1 MSKENHHHKNIF
13 NFYDLNS
20 DYSKR
25 FLSSEETLLLI
36 SKYLFKKIFQ
46 NTIFDNQFQ
55 KIFEDLKNKHEKF
68 FDKNFPPNES
78 SLIKNNHDDN
88 NNNKINSKRF
98 KKIKWKRLSELYN
111 NNFSVF
117 PDKIIPNEIKQGALN
132 NCCFL
137 SVISAL
143 AENEERIK
151 KFFINQISNEN
162 CIYGIKLC
170 INCKLKEYILDDYIP
185 IDPKKDKECFG
196 KGSKNTIWVQLL
208 EKAYAKA
215 KSSYLSSEINDL
227 NIILSDLTCA
237 PIESLDNS
245 TKNLYNYLLQASKNK
260 WPIIASAGDTEA
272 SQDLLKEIGLIPI
285 HAYTI
290 LNIFIINNFVPETI
304 KDEENEDNINNSTE
318 RDQQHINS
326 ERDEINYNILLKIR
340 NFSTKD
346 GWMGDWSKGSHC
358 WTKEIKDL
366 VKYEENDDYFFMN
379 LKDFKH
385 YFSKIK
391 ICKIYDDYNYTY
403 ISLLQKVESYCL
415 VKMDISNDS
424 NNNEINGFI
433 KLLQIKE
440 KNSFPENLDY
450 GIIRI
455 IICKLLKDNDNKNIQ
470 YEVEYIKGKM
480 GQERS
485 IFEKIDLMPGSYLIF
500 TELDKNISTTESVLS
515 MYSNGNVTFKNL
527 DINNYPKILEK
538 IYISCAKKQNQVFH
552 FVADG
557 APECAKYSNTSSEG
571 YTYIYIENNED
582 DTTLIENVNYTKFE
596 GLKLLPPFKGTS
608 YKLRVG
614 PKQSQIVLIKQYELI
629 GYNLIFSYYSNFQFG
644 QKSLLK
650 LTKTRGKKKHRKDTK
665 LNIDL
670 DIIVYTY
677 KHSLG
682 LCYYYENNTKD
693 RRLDETLKLSNIV
706 GVEIIG
712 KPKGTNEVN
721 IKLEPGDTTF
731 VELRSLTQNWS
742 VQSSVSYKIE
752 NL

>member
-1 MSKENHHHKNIF
+1 MSQENHHHKNIF

-78 SLIKNNHDDN
+78 SLIKNIHDDN

-290 LNIFIINNFVPETI
+290 LNIFIIF
-304 KDEENEDNINNSTE
+304 
-318 RDQQHINS
+318 
-326 ERDEINYNILLKIR
+326 
-340 NFSTKD
+340 
-346 GWMGDWSKGSHC
+346 
-358 WTKEIKDL
+358 
-366 VKYEENDDYFFMN
+366 
-379 LKDFKH
+379 
-385 YFSKIK
+385 
-391 ICKIYDDYNYTY
+391 
-403 ISLLQKVESYCL
+403 
-415 VKMDISNDS
+415 
-424 NNNEINGFI
+424 
-433 KLLQIKE
+433 
-440 KNSFPENLDY
+440 
-450 GIIRI
+450 
-455 IICKLLKDNDNKNIQ
+455 
-470 YEVEYIKGKM
+470 
-480 GQERS
+480 
-485 IFEKIDLMPGSYLIF
+485 
-500 TELDKNISTTESVLS
+500 
-515 MYSNGNVTFKNL
+515 
-527 DINNYPKILEK
+527 
-538 IYISCAKKQNQVFH
+538 
-552 FVADG
+552 
-557 APECAKYSNTSSEG
+557 
-571 YTYIYIENNED
+571 
-582 DTTLIENVNYTKFE
+582 
-596 GLKLLPPFKGTS
+596 
-608 YKLRVG
+608 
-614 PKQSQIVLIKQYELI
+614 
-629 GYNLIFSYYSNFQFG
+629 
-644 QKSLLK
+644 
-650 LTKTRGKKKHRKDTK
+650 
-665 LNIDL
+665 
-670 DIIVYTY
+670 
-677 KHSLG
+677 
-682 LCYYYENNTKD
+682 
-693 RRLDETLKLSNIV
+693 
-706 GVEIIG
+706 
-712 KPKGTNEVN
+712 
-721 IKLEPGDTTF
+721 
-731 VELRSLTQNWS
+731 
-742 VQSSVSYKIE
+742 
-752 NL
+752 